1 MSPLDSLANELRMH
15 ICSFPRHHDL
25 CALMRVNRAFH
36 SLIEPMLYSNM
47 ELHRP
52 GYHEHYKYPDAIS
65 SGERRNYHENDAG
78 DYLEDT
84 FYQDLRYTA
93 QAFDLL
99 KAFENPDGDNIQPCV
114 RTSRS
119 QAIANQVRFLCLE
132 TDLSHDEQ
140 KLVDPWGTIASFRNI
155 EHLELTVGW
164 PYNYK
169 GWDSATQAFVSMD
182 HPPLGKLRTV
192 RLRGYFPKEFV
203 QYVCQGATGITDLG
217 LALLDRP
224 IGSSGYGN
232 ERRNPPPGW
241 KHIEPEIDGDAWL
254 DGEDEDT
261 ASDKDSDGEDFEH
274 EECVAPRALP
284 TLLDSGIDLAAH
296 FSSLTRLTLCRPTES
311 LNPGL
316 DMQGVYVSLKSDLAI
331 LSEWA
336 ALIGA
341 TRGTVEHLVLD
352 QRPFAEQIETDST
365 GDTEFLVHYPYGPGY
380 ERFAEYCLP
389 ALLEETAEWPNLK
402 SIRLYGFDVPPEMAE
417 KHSSPIKP
425 QKLGLQVEARF
436 KPLGVDVRSGIG
448 RRMLYEEED
457 GVVRRHE
464 DGLGGPVEEE
474 EE

>member
-25 CALMRVNRAFH
+25 CTLMRVNRAFH

-52 GYHEHYKYPDAIS
+52 GYHEHCRYPDAIS

-78 DYLEDT
+78 DYPEDT
-84 FYQDLRYTA
+84 FYQDLRYIA
-93 QAFDLL
+93 QAFDFL
-99 KAFENPDGDNIQPCV
+99 KVFENLDGDNIQPCV

-119 QAIANQVRFLCLE
+119 QAIANQVRFLCIE
-132 TDLSHDEQ
+132 TDLYHDNDKQ
-140 KLVDPWGTIASFRNI
+140 KLVDPWGTIASFRNL

-164 PYNYK
+164 PYDYK
-169 GWDSATQAFVSMD
+169 DWDSAAQAFASMD
-182 HPPLGKLRTV
+182 HPPLDKLRTV
-192 RLRGYFPKEFV
+192 RLRGYLPKGFV
-203 QYVCQGATGITDLG
+203 QYVCQGAMGIIDLE

-224 IGSSGYGN
+224 IGSSKYD
-232 ERRNPPPGW
+232 ERKNPLPGW

-296 FSSLTRLTLCRPTES
+296 FSSLTRLTLCRPAES
-311 LNPGL
+311 LNPVS
-316 DMQGVYVSLKSDLAI
+316 DIQSVYVSLKSDLAI

-336 ALIGA
+336 AVIRA
-341 TRGTVEHLVLD
+341 TRGTLEHLVLD
-352 QRPFAEQIETDST
+352 QRPFAEHIERDST
-365 GDTEFLVHYPYGPGY
+365 GDVEFLVRYPYGPGY
-380 ERFAEYCLP
+380 ERFVEHCLP
-389 ALLEETAEWPNLK
+389 ALLEEIKWPNLK

-417 KHSSPIKP
+417 KHSLHVKP

-436 KPLGVDVRSGIG
+436 KPLGVDVRSGLG
-448 RRMLYEEED
+448 RRMLYEEES
-457 GVVRRHE
+457 GVVGPRE
-464 DGLGGPVEEE
+464 DGLGGWVGKDEE
-474 EE
+474 

>member
-15 ICSFPRHHDL
+15 ICSFLRPYDL
-25 CALMRVNRAFH
+25 WALMRVNRAFH
-36 SLIEPMLYSNM
+36 LLIEPMLYSNM

-52 GYHEHYKYPDAIS
+52 GYHEHYQYPDAIH
-65 SGERRNYHENDAG
+65 SGERRNYYENDAG
-78 DYLEDT
+78 DYPEDT

-93 QAFDLL
+93 QAFDFL
-99 KAFENPDGDNIQPCV
+99 KVFENPDGDNIQPCV

-132 TDLSHDEQ
+132 TDLYHDEQ

-164 PYNYK
+164 PYDYK
-169 GWDSATQAFVSMD
+169 DWDSAAQAFASMD
-182 HPPLGKLRTV
+182 HPPLDKLRTV
-192 RLRGYFPKEFV
+192 RLRGYLPKEFV
-203 QYVCQGATGITDLG
+203 QYVCQGAMGIIDLE

-224 IGSSGYGN
+224 IGSSNAN
-232 ERRNPPPGW
+232 ERKNPPPG
-241 KHIEPEIDGDAWL
+241 KHIESEVDGDAWL

-274 EECVAPRALP
+274 EECVTPRALP

-296 FSSLTRLTLCRPTES
+296 FSSLTRLTLLRPAES

-336 ALIGA
+336 ALIRA
-341 TRGTVEHLVLD
+341 TRGTLEHLVLD
-352 QRPFAEQIETDST
+352 QRPFAEEIEMDAT

-380 ERFAEYCLP
+380 ERFVEHCLP
-389 ALLEETAEWPNLK
+389 ALLEEIEWPNLK

-417 KHSSPIKP
+417 KHSSPVKP
-425 QKLGLQVEARF
+425 QKLGLQVEAQF
-436 KPLGVDVRSGIG
+436 KPLGVDVRSGLG
-448 RRMLYEEED
+448 RRTLYEDDD
-457 GVVRRHE
+457 GVVRPRG
-464 DGLGGPVEEE
+464 DGLGGRIEEE